1 LRILSGCYTFSY
13 TLCVLYFA
21 CVFVPFALRL
31 VVPEL
36 GFLLLP
42 LCFFLGQLLHSFL
55 YPVLNGFLPPL
66 HDYLPLPIGFL
77 AALAGFTQPW
87 LGCLSVSLG
96 STSAARSPTTGVAR
110 FTMSFSGLLHVASLT
125 AGAPSLSEPSP
136 ADPSARYPLSG
147 VLVK

>member
-1 LRILSGCYTFSY
+1 M
-13 TLCVLYFA
+13 LCVLYFA
-21 CVFVPFALRL
+21 RVFVSFALRL
-31 VVPEL
+31 VVSEL

-55 YPVLNGFLPPL
+55 YLVLNGFLPPL
-66 HDYLPLPIGFL
+66 RDYLPLPIDLL

-96 STSAARSPTTGVAR
+96 STSAAGPPTTGVD
-110 FTMSFSGLLHVASLT
+110 TMSFAGLLYVASLT
-125 AGAPSLSEPSP
+125 AGAPSLPEPSP

-147 VLVK
+147 APVK